1 MSAPTGTQLCLI
13 VDDSRTVR
21 RIARRIIEEAGLRAA
36 EAADGDEGLDACRS
50 LRPDYVLLDW
60 NMPRV
65 NGIECLKAIRREFG
79 DTAPQVI
86 VCTTENDPEHIVIA
100 IEAGA
105 QEFIMKPFDAQILLG
120 RLAEVGARLG
130 ASA

>member
-1 MSAPTGTQLCLI
+1 MSGPLEGRLCLI
-13 VDDSRTVR
+13 VDDSRMVR
-21 RIARRIIEEAGLRAA
+21 RIARRIIEEAGMRAA

-65 NGIECLKAIRREFG
+65 NGIDCLKAIRGEFG
-79 DTAPQVI
+79 DTLPRVI
-86 VCTTENDPEHIVIA
+86 VCTTENDPEHIVAA

-105 QEFIMKPFDAQILLG
+105 QEFIMKPFDAGILLG
-120 RLAEVGARLG
+120 KIIDVTPQGA
-130 ASA
+130 AA